1 MTFNIK
7 YQRPTCAEIDISA
20 LIHNLNEAKRL
31 SGSERAILTVVKA
44 DAYGHGAVK
53 AAKAF
58 VKNGIRHLGVALV
71 EEGIELRDSGIKASI
86 VILGGLF
93 ESQIPEIIKYN
104 LTPVVY
110 QRGFLHGLAKAARR
124 KKMQANIHIK
134 IDTGMG
140 RVGLLPSEAKVFV
153 KEASALPNVKIEGI
167 MTHFA
172 DANLADKG
180 YAEKQLSEFTK
191 IVDELKKDRIAIPY
205 QHIANSAALISF
217 KTNLFNMVRPGIMLY
232 GYAPFSN
239 PPIPPL
245 VKGGEGGLFTKGG
258 IKEGLKKSGTEESER
273 SNVGLNLIPVM
284 SLKTRIMHLKKVP
297 AGACISYG
305 RTFTTNRESI
315 IATLPVGYADGYSR
329 RLSSKGSV
337 IVRGKIAPIVG
348 RVCMDMMMIDV
359 TDIEGAAINDE
370 VVLIG
375 RQGDNTITAD
385 DIARLTDTISYEVL
399 CCIGKRVPRVYIKQH

>member
-1 MTFNIK
+1 MTPNIK

-31 SGSERAILTVVKA
+31 SGSDRKILAVVKA

-53 AAKAF
+53 IAKVF
-58 VKNGIRHLGVALV
+58 VRNGIRHLGVALV
-71 EEGIELRDSGIKASI
+71 EEGIELREAGIKASI
-86 VILGGLF
+86 VALGGLF
-93 ESQIPEIIKYN
+93 ENQIPEIIKYN

-124 KKMQANIHIK
+124 KKMQADIHIK

-140 RVGLLPSEAKVFV
+140 RVGLLPSEAKGFV
-153 KEASALPNVKIEGI
+153 KEAAALPNVKIEGI

-172 DANLADKG
+172 DADLADKG
-180 YAEKQLSEFTK
+180 YAGRQLSEFTK
-191 IVDELKKDRIAIPY
+191 IVDELKKDGITIPY

-232 GYAPFSN
+232 GYAPFLN
-239 PPIPPL
+239 PPISPDNPPISPFI
-245 VKGGEGGLFTKGG
+245 KGGQKGDLEKAGEGGLFTKGG
-258 IKEGLKKSGTEESER
+258 IKE
-273 SNVGLNLIPVM
+273 GLNLIPVM

-315 IATLPVGYADGYSR
+315 IATLPIGYADGYSR

-337 IVRGKIAPIVG
+337 IVRGKIAPVVG
-348 RVCMDMMMIDV
+348 RVCMDMTMIDV
-359 TDIEGAAINDE
+359 TDVEGAAINDE

-375 RQGDNTITAD
+375 RQGNNTITAD

-399 CCIGKRVPRVYIKQH
+399 CCIGKRVPRVYVTV

>member
-1 MTFNIK
+1 MTLNIK

-20 LIHNLNEAKRL
+20 LIHNLNEAKML
-31 SGSERAILTVVKA
+31 SGSERAILAVVKA

-53 AAKAF
+53 IAKVF
-58 VKNGIRHLGVALV
+58 VRNGIRHLGVALI
-71 EEGIELRDSGIKASI
+71 EEGIELREAGIKASI
-86 VILGGLF
+86 VALGGLF

-110 QRGFLHGLAKAARR
+110 QRGFLHGLAKAAGR
-124 KKMQANIHIK
+124 KKMQADIHIK

-140 RVGLLPSEAKVFV
+140 RVGLLPSEAKGFV
-153 KEASALPNVKIEGI
+153 KEAAALPNIKIEGI

-172 DANLADKG
+172 DADLADKG

-191 IVDELKKDRIAIPY
+191 IVDELKKDGITIPY

-232 GYAPFSN
+232 GYAPFT
-239 PPIPPL
+239 PTLTLPL
-245 VKGGEGGLFTKGG
+245 KGEERVGEG
-258 IKEGLKKSGTEESER
+258 S
-273 SNVGLNLIPVM
+273 VNLRPVM
-284 SLKTRIMHLKKVP
+284 SLKTRIVHLKKVP

-315 IATLPVGYADGYSR
+315 IATLPVGYADGYTR

-337 IVRGKIAPIVG
+337 IVRGKIAPVVG
-348 RVCMDMMMIDV
+348 RVCMDMIMIDA

-385 DIARLTDTISYEVL
+385 DIAKLTDTISYEVL
-399 CCIGKRVPRVYIKQH
+399 CSIGKRVPRVYINQH

>member
-110 QRGFLHGLAKAARR
+110 QRGFLHGLAKSARR

-140 RVGLLPSEAKVFV
+140 RVGLLPSEAKGFV
-153 KEASALPNVKIEGI
+153 KEAAALPNIKIEGI

-172 DANLADKG
+172 DADLADKG
-180 YAEKQLSEFTK
+180 YAEKQLSDFTK

-205 QHIANSAALISF
+205 QHIANSAALISLNS
-217 KTNLFNMVRPGIMLY
+217 NLFNMVRPGIMLY
-232 GYAPFSN
+232 GYAPFYN
-239 PPIPPL
+239 PPVFPL
-245 VKGGEGGLFTKGG
+245 TRGGV
-258 IKEGLKKSGTEESER
+258 KEGLKRGETEDLER
-273 SNVGLNLIPVM
+273 GRGELNLIPVM

-399 CCIGKRVPRVYIKQH
+399 CSIGKRVPRVYIKQH